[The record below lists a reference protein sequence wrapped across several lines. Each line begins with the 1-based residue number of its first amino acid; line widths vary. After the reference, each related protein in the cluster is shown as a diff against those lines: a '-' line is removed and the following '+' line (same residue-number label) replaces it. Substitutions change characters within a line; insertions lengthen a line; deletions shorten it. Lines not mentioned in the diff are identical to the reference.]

1 MLMIDQLAL
10 ISYVGDLDFGCLLRL
25 FFLTLPPSYL
35 AYLGM
40 YIHTYIHTYLTN
52 MGPVHAAGRLGCWDR
67 CQGN

>member
-40 YIHTYIHTYLTN
+40 YIHTYIHTYIPT
-52 MGPVHAAGRLGCWDR
+52 
-67 CQGN
+67 